1 MQGHK
6 TRTSVNN
13 SDFLAKKSEAL
24 YIPIDMPTSSRNNM
38 KSQKTFGKAASK
50 AKRLHMTENTNITGF
65 LPILSDKTPPP
76 RAPSNQPANSSEVE
90 MVPSKA
96 LSQTRSN

>member
-1 MQGHK
+1 
-6 TRTSVNN
+6 
-13 SDFLAKKSEAL
+13 
-24 YIPIDMPTSSRNNM
+24 MPTRSLNNM
-38 KSQKTFGKAASK
+38 KSQKTLGKAANR
-50 AKRLHMTENTNITGF
+50 AKRLHKTENTNMTGF

-76 RAPSNQPANSSEVE
+76 KAPRSQPANRSEVE